1 MFLLGFLY
9 CFNNDVV
16 DFDLQFMIIYLICVL
31 IGGVLVRRLT
41 DLLENEID
49 LLQFCLFV
57 NYSLINFDF
66 FP

>member
-31 IGGVLVRRLT
+31 IGGVLFRRLT
-41 DLLENEID
+41 DLLENE
-49 LLQFCLFV
+49 
-57 NYSLINFDF
+57 N
-66 FP
+66 